1 MWLLKI
7 LCIVGIVKASLNGRT
22 IVAGIRPETGRATHE
37 QGEHGVTTMGG
48 PNPLAVQHE
57 GMTCA

>member
-1 MWLLKI
+1 M
-7 LCIVGIVKASLNGRT
+7 KASLNGRT
-22 IVAGIRPETGRATHE
+22 NVAGIRPETERATHE
-37 QGEHGVTTMGG
+37 QGEHDVTIMGG

>member
-1 MWLLKI
+1 M
-7 LCIVGIVKASLNGRT
+7 KASLNGRNM
-22 IVAGIRPETGRATHE
+22 VSGIIPETGRATHE
-37 QGEHGVTTMGG
+37 QGEHDVTIMGG